1 MADPIDW
8 RGRLS
13 DGLDAVRAWSRSIKP
28 EKDQIRPEALAGLPG
43 AIGSVPDGMAASVLA
58 GVNPIHGLYASMVGP
73 IFGGLFA
80 STDRVVIT
88 TTSAAALAA
97 GSVMVNLD
105 PMDRPAALFLLTLM
119 AGLLM
124 IVAGVLR
131 LGRYVRFVSHSVM
144 TGFLTGV
151 AANIVFSQVPDLTG
165 AEAEG
170 PFALARA
177 IDVITNPGRIDLATL
192 VAGLG
197 ALGLVAVASKSRFA
211 SIAALGALVVP
222 SAVVAILGFKL
233 TLVADV
239 GEIPRGFPLPALPEL
254 RLLSP
259 GLITGAFAVAAI
271 VLVQGSGVS
280 EAAPNLDGSRSDAN
294 RDFRAQGAGNVA
306 AALFQGQPVGGSV
319 GQTALNVSAGAKTRW
334 ASIASGIWMLLIL
347 VAFSPLVGRV
357 AMTTL
362 AAVLTF
368 AAIGS
373 IKPAQVLLVLR
384 TGMDSVVGGVTTFVA
399 TLFLPIAA
407 AVGIGVALSLLLQI
421 NREAM
426 DLRVIELVPNPQGGH
441 SVAPAPAVLTDRQV
455 TIIDVFGSLFY
466 AGAKT
471 LEARLPD
478 PTGTTRPAV
487 VLRLRGRT
495 TLTSTAVE
503 VISSYADRLAKQ
515 DGRLFLSGVEQEV
528 VGGLRSAGGLIV
540 LGPVEVVVAS
550 DMLGESTRRAVE
562 LAGAWVA
569 KGGEPLPEGQIVPHG
584 REIEQ

>member
-1 MADPIDW
+1 MAEPTDL
-8 RGRLS
+8 RGHLS
-13 DGLDAVRAWSRSIKP
+13 DGLATVRAWARSIRP
-28 EKDQIRPEALAGLPG
+28 DRDQIRPEALAGLPG

-80 STDRVVIT
+80 STNRVVVT

-119 AGLLM
+119 AGGLM
-124 IVAGVLR
+124 IVAGALR
-131 LGRYVRFVSHSVM
+131 LGRYVRFVSNSVM

-151 AANIVFSQVPDLTG
+151 AANIVFSQIPDLTG
-165 AEAEG
+165 ADAEG
-170 PFALARA
+170 AFALARA
-177 IDVITNPGRIDLATL
+177 IDVITNPGRIDIATL
-192 VAGLG
+192 VAGLA
-197 ALGLVAVASKSRFA
+197 ALGLVAAASRSRFA
-211 SIAALGALVVP
+211 SIAALGALVIP
-222 SAVVAILGFKL
+222 SVAVALIGFNL

-239 GEIPRGFPLPALPEL
+239 GEIPRGFPLPALPDL
-254 RLLSP
+254 RMLSP
-259 GLITGAFAVAAI
+259 SLIMGAFAVAAI

-319 GQTALNVSAGAKTRW
+319 GQTALNVSAGAKSRW

-384 TGMDSVVGGVTTFVA
+384 TGMDSVIAGVTTFVA

-407 AVGIGVALSLLLQI
+407 AVGIGVALSLVLQI

-426 DLRVIELVPNPQGGH
+426 DLRVVELIPNPDGGY
-441 SVAPAPAVLTDRQV
+441 SVAPAPAVLRDRHV

-478 PTGTTRPAV
+478 STGTTRPAV

-495 TLTSTAVE
+495 TLTTTAVE

-515 DGRLFLSGVEQEV
+515 GGRLFLSGVEQEV

-540 LGPVEVVVAS
+540 LGPVEVVAAS

-569 KGGEPLPEGQIVPHG
+569 KSEDSPLDSEVVTPEK
-584 REIEQ
+584 ETE

>member
-1 MADPIDW
+1 M
-8 RGRLS
+8 
-13 DGLDAVRAWSRSIKP
+13 
-28 EKDQIRPEALAGLPG
+28 
-43 AIGSVPDGMAASVLA
+43 
-58 GVNPIHGLYASMVGP
+58 
-73 IFGGLFA
+73 
-80 STDRVVIT
+80 
-88 TTSAAALAA
+88 
-97 GSVMVNLD
+97 
-105 PMDRPAALFLLTLM
+105 
-119 AGLLM
+119 
-124 IVAGVLR
+124 
-131 LGRYVRFVSHSVM
+131 
-144 TGFLTGV
+144 
-151 AANIVFSQVPDLTG
+151 
-165 AEAEG
+165 
-170 PFALARA
+170 
-177 IDVITNPGRIDLATL
+177 
-192 VAGLG
+192 
-197 ALGLVAVASKSRFA
+197 
-211 SIAALGALVVP
+211 
-222 SAVVAILGFKL
+222 
-233 TLVADV
+233 
-239 GEIPRGFPLPALPEL
+239 
-254 RLLSP
+254 LSP
-259 GLITGAFAVAAI
+259 SLIMGAFAVAAI

-294 RDFRAQGAGNVA
+294 RDFLAQGAGNVA

-319 GQTALNVSAGAKTRW
+319 GQTALNVSAGAKSRW

-384 TGMDSVVGGVTTFVA
+384 TGMDSVIAGVTTFVA

-407 AVGIGVALSLLLQI
+407 AVGIGVALSLVLQI

-426 DLRVIELVPNPQGGH
+426 DLRVVELIPNPDGGY
-441 SVAPAPAVLTDRQV
+441 SVAPAPAVLRDRHV

-471 LEARLPD
+471 LEAGLPD
-478 PTGTTRPAV
+478 STGTTRPAV

-503 VISSYADRLAKQ
+503 VISSYADRLAQ
-515 DGRLFLSGVEQEV
+515 QGGRLFLSGLEQEV

-540 LGPVEVVVAS
+540 LGPVEVVAAS

-569 KGGEPLPEGQIVPHG
+569 KGEDSPLDSEVVTPEK
-584 REIEQ
+584 ETE